1 MSLSVCKSFVNM
13 YLIYLFVIC
22 ILCILYIY
30 ILFLIEGIVSKW
42 KNNGYLLDKE
52 CFKSK
57 KGSNAH

>member
-1 MSLSVCKSFVNM
+1 MSECQYIRALS
-13 YLIYLFVIC
+13 I
-22 ILCILYIY
+22 CILYIY
-30 ILFLIEGIVSKW
+30 LLYVSSVSYIHILFLIKGIVSKW